1 MTKNEIKTETKG
13 YLQVLETNYTDKIR
27 DMKVE
32 LDRLQRSLRQ
42 EKTKKVVT
50 TVEKNEMEQLFVRC
64 VDDMRKEI
72 IRRRLKAEVASR
84 KKIGTGSAGA
94 AFTTIN

>member
-1 MTKNEIKTETKG
+1 M
-13 YLQVLETNYTDKIR
+13 
-27 DMKVE
+27 
-32 LDRLQRSLRQ
+32 
-42 EKTKKVVT
+42 
-50 TVEKNEMEQLFVRC
+50 RC

-84 KKIGTGSAGA
+84 KKLGSGGVGN